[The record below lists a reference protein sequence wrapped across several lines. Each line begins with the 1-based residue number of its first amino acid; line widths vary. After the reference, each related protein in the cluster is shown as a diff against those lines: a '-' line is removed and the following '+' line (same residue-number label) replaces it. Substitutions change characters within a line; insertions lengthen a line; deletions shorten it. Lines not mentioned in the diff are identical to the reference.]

1 MDKSG
6 QSWLLAGISLVMLS
20 GWVWMWALPVL
31 SRVGYYCLNQGLYK
45 VQGKFQRFFSES
57 KHWVSL
63 WQALKRGILDSF
75 SLLLSPKDT
84 EGQDPTSPYIWVGC
98 LYQLLFRS
106 KLLPFFIK
114 ELVSFS
120 LWFLT
125 MWFMGAMRDSFSAQN
140 NSFFRE
146 KIVEPSLYLEKRYHF
161 REIIHYFSFGTWT
174 LNLKA
179 LQLLFGL
186 GVYFPGFGVLQIPN
200 AISCLYITTGFP
212 RNKIVFSWLL
222 KSLTSLEKRGNEAP
236 AKW

>member
-6 QSWLLAGISLVMLS
+6 QSWLLAGISPVMLS

-106 KLLPFFIK
+106 KLLPFFCWFFFFPLQM
-114 ELVSFS
+114 LVFLYNSRCVIWGIMGYAAASSFLLCLLRIWS
-120 LWFLT
+120 GVVTL
-125 MWFMGAMRDSFSAQN
+125 FSQA
-140 NSFFRE
+140 
-146 KIVEPSLYLEKRYHF
+146 VA
-161 REIIHYFSFGTWT
+161 II
-174 LNLKA
+174 A
-179 LQLLFGL
+179 
-186 GVYFPGFGVLQIPN
+186 FPGKILKFLQGRMKTTFCCRGPLVECDCGSCAPWVLALAGV
-200 AISCLYITTGFP
+200 C
-212 RNKIVFSWLL
+212 K
-222 KSLTSLEKRGNEAP
+222 
-236 AKW
+236 